1 MTEDRLEFDLVL
13 LGATGFTGQLVARY
27 LAGRYGVNGDLRWAL
42 AGRSVEKLAKVASGI
57 EGGTAIP
64 LVLADTSDPASL
76 ESMVRR
82 TRMVATTVGPYSVHG
97 THLIAAC
104 AKAGVDY
111 LDLCGE
117 IPWLREVIA
126 RHHEEAHRTGAR
138 IMVSCGYDAIPAEL
152 GVWLCQKIA
161 SEELGGAVPL
171 IKARHRAFV
180 TGGASGGSWASGLA
194 IREAVSKDPGVISI
208 LTDPFA
214 LAGEFKGPAQ
224 PATNSSYRDPDVGDV
239 RPFVMSAINAAIVHR
254 SNKLMGFPYGRAFRY
269 DDMMLADMDGYGA
282 PGFNLSDGSVP
293 EGFIGPK
300 PGEGPPPESLD
311 SGYFETLFIGLADD
325 GRQVRLAVKGDA
337 DPGYGSTAKIF
348 AETAMCLLGAEG
360 IEGGVLTPG
369 AALRGALVDR
379 LQDRAGVTF
388 TREPS

>member
-1 MTEDRLEFDLVL
+1 MTENHLEFDLVL

-27 LAGRYGVNGDLRWAL
+27 LAGRYGVNGGLRWAL
-42 AGRSVEKLAKVASGI
+42 AGRSMEKLAKVASGL

-64 LVLADTSDPASL
+64 LVLADTDDPASL
-76 ESMVRR
+76 AGMVRR
-82 TRMVATTVGPYSVHG
+82 TRMVATTVGPYSLHG
-97 THLIAAC
+97 TQLVAAC

-117 IPWLREVIA
+117 IPWLRDVIA
-126 RHHEEAHRTGAR
+126 RHHEEARGTGAR

-161 SEELGGAVPL
+161 REELGQAMPL
-171 IKARHRAFV
+171 VKARHRAFV

-194 IREAVSKDPGVISI
+194 IRDAVSKNPGVISI
-208 LTDPFA
+208 LTNPFA
-214 LAGEFKGPAQ
+214 LTGEFNGPTQ
-224 PATNSSYRDPDVGDV
+224 PATNAIYDDPDVGAV

-254 SNKLMGFPYGRAFRY
+254 SNMLMGFPYGREFRY

-293 EGFIGPK
+293 EGFVGPR

-311 SGYFETLFIGLADD
+311 SGYFETLFIGLAED
-325 GRQVRLAVKGDA
+325 GRQIRLAVKGDA

-348 AETAMCLLGAEG
+348 AETAMCLLGSEG
-360 IEGGVLTPG
+360 GDGGVLTPG
-369 AALRGALVDR
+369 AALRSVLVDR
-379 LQDRAGVTF
+379 LQERAGVTF
-388 TREPS
+388 TREPL